1 MSLRDKGEEKLMRSL
16 RGLYI
21 MVDINLRENTDA
33 LLRRLG
39 KRLPSSVDV
48 YENDDE
54 LLVLVNLPGFDEDE
68 IDLRFVNGSLKI
80 HAEREGGRSGYEPVV
95 EGRPVTA
102 DEKVPLPMD
111 TEPDTDGAET
121 GYEDGVL
128 SVRLPKIEET
138 EETQLGEEPDEIEQ
152 KETTEDKT
160 DEDGGSEQP
169 SSRDELEDMSY
180 RELQEVAMDLDIKAN
195 QKTEVLIDEISD
207 ELDL

>member
-1 MSLRDKGEEKLMRSL
+1 
-16 RGLYI
+16 
-21 MVDINLRENTDA
+21 MVEINLRENTDA

-48 YENDDE
+48 YENEDE
-54 LLVLVNLPGFDEDE
+54 LLVLVNLPGFDEDG

-102 DEKVPLPMD
+102 DETVPLPTD

-128 SVRLPKIEET
+128 SVRLPKKEEP
-138 EETQLGEEPDEIEQ
+138 EEGEEDE
-152 KETTEDKT
+152 T
-160 DEDGGSEQP
+160 DEADGEEHP

-195 QKTEVLIDEISD
+195 QKTEVLVDEIAD